1 MYRNMSYYVPVKDL
15 NRQQMF
21 SIGQKVSVVQDR
33 GRGFANTLRLNY
45 TLQVG
50 DVECLVLPYAVNARL
65 GPAGLEEPFKDYR
78 KDPAPNS
85 QIIYD
90 VNKTG
95 VRPDFKLRG
104 NQPAVVD
111 EALEKL
117 SAYGTCLLELSC
129 SYGKTCMSI
138 YIAQKTGLKWLFVTP
153 RKVLKK
159 QTLRDGAMVTDARIQ
174 IIESKGDIDPAASG
188 YIISSHIMKRFTY
201 EELAHIGT
209 VILDEVHMLFT
220 TGFIPNLQNVLFPRY
235 LIALSATPDRK
246 DGLDAAIPLYIDK
259 RSYIQAFI
267 VRPCKLV
274 RVSTSLKLKVKLTKL
289 GEVDWTDILR
299 QQAECSWRNH
309 MIAFLAKL
317 NLDMKPLVLCGR
329 RDQVRDIYTHLVQMG
344 VRTDTFMESDDDFNR
359 DSQVLVAIMSKIGV
373 GFDGDFNCVIFA
385 SDVTDVRQM
394 VGRVG
399 RRLKDDTVRPVVIDL
414 VDNFGTMKK
423 HFNESRL
430 PQYQR
435 FCDAKKIVEYTA
447 EPNLLFMYD

>member
-1 MYRNMSYYVPVKDL
+1 MSYYIPVRTL
-15 NRQQMF
+15 NKQQLF

-50 DVECLVLPYAVNARL
+50 DDECLVLPYAVHARL
-65 GPAGLEEPFKDYR
+65 GSNGLEEPFKDYR
-78 KDPAPNS
+78 TDAAPNS
-85 QIIYD
+85 QIDYET
-90 VNKTG
+90 NTTG
-95 VRPDFKLRG
+95 IKPTFSLRG
-104 NQPAVVD
+104 NQPTVVE
-111 EALEKL
+111 EALQKL
-117 SAYGTCLLELSC
+117 AAYGTCLLELSC

-174 IIESKGDIDPAASG
+174 IIESKGDIDPKASG
-188 YIISSHIMKRFTY
+188 YIISSHILKRFTY
-201 EELAHIGT
+201 EELSHIGT

-220 TGFIPNLQNVLFPRY
+220 NGFIPNLQNILFPRY

-259 RSYIQAFI
+259 RSYIRAFI
-267 VRPCKLV
+267 VRPCKLI
-274 RVSTSLKLKVKLTKL
+274 RVTTSLKLKVKLTRT

-299 QQAECSWRNH
+299 QQAECSWRNQ
-309 MIAFLAKL
+309 MIAFLAKR

-329 RDQVRDIYTHLVQMG
+329 RDQVRDIYTHLIQMG
-344 VRTDTFMESDDDFNR
+344 IRADTFMESDDDFEHE
-359 DSQVLVAIMSKIGV
+359 SQVLIAIMSKIGV

-399 RRLKDDTVRPVVIDL
+399 RRLSDDTIKPVVIDL
-414 VDNFGTMKK
+414 VDNFSTMKK
-423 HFNESRL
+423 HFTESRL

-435 FCDAKKIVEYTA
+435 FCDAKKIVEYIA
-447 EPNLLFMYD
+447 DPNALYIHDD